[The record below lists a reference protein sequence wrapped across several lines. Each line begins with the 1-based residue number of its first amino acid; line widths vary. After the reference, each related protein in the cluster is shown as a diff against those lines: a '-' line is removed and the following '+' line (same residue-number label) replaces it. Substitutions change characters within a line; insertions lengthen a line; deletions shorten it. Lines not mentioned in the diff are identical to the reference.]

1 MLFPELTDAKCLGF
15 FLPLIEYI
23 VNHLTFCL
31 QTNLDIKAQHLLQT
45 VSIFY
50 QATAGMELTGTVQCV
65 MNVTIYHTLKHI

>member
-1 MLFPELTDAKCLGF
+1 MQNVWVF

-50 QATAGMELTGTVQCV
+50 QATAGMELTGTVQCDECD
-65 MNVTIYHTLKHI
+65 HIPYFKTHIAHP